1 MKKDKDGKPVISSK
15 KSGFKLDHYVSENNN
30 LKSELTKISR
40 QFKEE
45 NEKLQDQL
53 NLTNARYSTIS
64 SKFESEFVRKDQE
77 INKLEK
83 ILSKIDQDNSGD
95 FSQNKSKCSKLR
107 YKENE
112 PPLDKESFELCYK
125 NKELEEKIKK
135 YEAEKRTT
143 LTESRNFT
151 MNSIDNDSTNS
162 KTLNHISNNY
172 MKDHM
177 RALESIKKE
186 LRHDSKSEVLRNLH

>member
-15 KSGFKLDHYVSENNN
+15 KAGFKLDHYVTENNN
-30 LKSELTKISR
+30 LKSELSKIGR

-83 ILSKIDQDNSGD
+83 ILSKIDQDNSCD
-95 FSQNKSKCSKLR
+95 FSQNKSKSSKLR

-112 PPLDKESFELCYK
+112 APLDKESFELCYK

-162 KTLNHISNNY
+162 KTLNHINNTY

-177 RALESIKKE
+177 KALESIKKE